1 MVNLCWSRNAGNA
14 EGSFEDT
21 MGTSVA
27 GALDISKNNNPAFSY
42 DALTTVQWADALCLE
57 VTS

>member
-1 MVNLCWSRNAGNA
+1 VGNA

-21 MGTSVA
+21 MGTSVV

-42 DALTTVQWADALCLE
+42 DALITVQWADALWLE